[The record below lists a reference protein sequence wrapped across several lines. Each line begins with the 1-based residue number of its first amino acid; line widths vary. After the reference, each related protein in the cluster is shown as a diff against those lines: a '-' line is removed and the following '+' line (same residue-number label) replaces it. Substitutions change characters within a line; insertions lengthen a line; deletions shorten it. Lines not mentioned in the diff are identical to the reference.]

1 MSFIS
6 LTNLTYPVGAIYQS
20 TSSTSPASLFGGSWT
35 QITSRFLW
43 NTTSS
48 GGTGGE
54 QNHTLAETEMPSH
67 SHEQQTRVDWTDTV
81 GAGVTATY
89 SASSNL
95 RVDFATRSTKRAGG
109 GGRITTCR
117 PITPATVGEGPLKVV
132 MRHE

>member
-54 QNHTLAETEMPSH
+54 QNHTLTETEMPSH
-67 SHEQQTRVDWTDTV
+67 SHEQQNRVEWTDTT
-81 GAGVTATY
+81 GGGMATTY
-89 SASSNL
+89 SASANL
-95 RVDFATRSTKRAGG
+95 RVDFVKRSTARAGG
-109 GGRITTCR
+109 GRAHNNMPPYYTCYCWR
-117 PITPATVGEGPLKVV
+117 RTS
-132 MRHE
+132 